1 MIQLLMLAVLRV
13 GSFLT
18 SDSLPPLEQSM
29 VYSILSENQEIE
41 ILPSYEILYTKEL
54 RLDINS
60 NEGLSHAYSSIFYD
74 KLNEVISFQLEVVD
88 PLSGKT
94 IQKAKLKDMG
104 DAALL
109 SNVNIFDDNRY
120 KYYEVKSARFPVQVI
135 IRVQTKS
142 KSNFQIREWVP
153 VRHYNQKVIHSTLK
167 VIYPKTLG
175 LRYKEINLNGAKKQI
190 DLGEKVEITWEE
202 KDLPIQQPD
211 LKKENDHKLILAP
224 NQFALGEYVG
234 KMESWEQLA
243 SWQFQVNDGRGD
255 LPENFKK
262 NILSLIGNT
271 VDPYERIKILYD
283 HLQDNFRYV
292 SVQLGIGGWQTITAD
307 EVVKYSYGDCKGL
320 TNLMKAMLAVAEI
333 ESNYTLVY
341 AGEKA
346 DDIAVDLPS
355 NQFNHVI
362 LQVPMPGGQSP
373 IWLECTSNSLPAGYL
388 GSFTRDR
395 HVLVV
400 KENGGYLTKTPSYNT
415 FGWNTIKNSSEIII
429 DPGGNASIQTKM
441 STKGNFAQELQE
453 VKLFL
458 NEQEQ
463 KDYFHTN
470 SALAGLIIKDFDLAL
485 EQQDS
490 MLIANLAYEGV
501 IQKFVQNTSKRS
513 ILKPFMGKITKEML
527 SNNSLYQID
536 GYRIE
541 LAESLL
547 AENIQEDLK
556 VISEGVEVIVKATQ
570 EGNLFTV
577 SRSIKIELP
586 DDYSDEDL
594 NELLKKINVS
604 ANKTF
609 YFSKTVSLHE

>member
-1 MIQLLMLAVLRV
+1 MIQLLMLAVLRI

-18 SDSLPPLEQSM
+18 SDSLPPLEQSI

-109 SNVNIFDDNRY
+109 SNLTIFDDNRH
-120 KYYEVKSARFPVQVI
+120 KFYEVKSPRFPIQVI
-135 IRVQTKS
+135 IRIQTKS

-153 VRHYNQKVIHSTLK
+153 VHHYKQKVVHSTLK

-175 LRYKEINLNGAKKQI
+175 LRYKEINLNGVKKQV
-190 DLGEKVEITWEE
+190 DLGEKIEITWEE
-202 KDLPIQQPD
+202 KDLPIQQPG

-234 KMESWEQLA
+234 KMESWAQLA
-243 SWQFQVNDGRGD
+243 SWQFQLNDGRGD
-255 LPENFKK
+255 LPEDFKK
-262 NILSLIGNT
+262 NILSLIANT
-271 VDPYERIKILYD
+271 ADPYERIKILYD
-283 HLQDNFRYV
+283 HLQNNFRYV
-292 SVQLGIGGWQTITAD
+292 SVQLGIGGWQTIMAD

-341 AGEKA
+341 AGKEA
-346 DDIAVDLPS
+346 DDIEVDLPS
-355 NQFNHVI
+355 SQFNHVI
-362 LQVPMPGGQSP
+362 LQVPMEVGQSP

-388 GSFTRDR
+388 GSFTKDR

-400 KENGGYLTKTPSYNT
+400 KENGGFITKTPSYNT
-415 FGWNTIKNSSEIII
+415 FGWNTIQNSMEIII
-429 DPGGNASIQTKM
+429 DPAGNASIQTKM
-441 STKGNFAQELQE
+441 STDGNFAQELQQ

-463 KDYFHTN
+463 RDYFHRN
-470 SALAGLIIKDFDLAL
+470 SALSGLIIKDFDLAL

-490 MLIANLAYEGV
+490 MLIANLCYEG
-501 IQKFVQNTSKRS
+501 I
-513 ILKPFMGKITKEML
+513 I
-527 SNNSLYQID
+527 
-536 GYRIE
+536 
-541 LAESLL
+541 
-547 AENIQEDLK
+547 
-556 VISEGVEVIVKATQ
+556 
-570 EGNLFTV
+570 
-577 SRSIKIELP
+577 
-586 DDYSDEDL
+586 
-594 NELLKKINVS
+594 
-604 ANKTF
+604 
-609 YFSKTVSLHE
+609 